1 MKQVNRKVL
10 EVMTKIVR
18 YDVEQRRSSWPP
30 LCGGIFHQPKRPIA
44 QQKNKQRKR
53 QNARSQINLSAA

>member
-18 YDVEQRRSSWPP
+18 YDVKEVILGTTLWRDIP
-30 LCGGIFHQPKRPIA
+30 
-44 QQKNKQRKR
+44 
-53 QNARSQINLSAA
+53 SA

>member
-44 QQKNKQRKR
+44 QRKNKQ
-53 QNARSQINLSAA
+53 Q